1 MINTPLVPNPTE
13 SLQSRFSQVRNQT
26 LNICK
31 PLKIEDY
38 VVQPVEEVSPPKWH
52 LGHTTWFFETFVLVP
67 FQKGYKLFDDNYGYV
82 FNSYYESVGTRVIR
96 TNRGNLT
103 RPSVDDVLRYRAYVD
118 DAMNALFE
126 EGLSGKASEIVIL
139 GLQHE
144 QQHQELLIYDIKYI
158 LGNNPLFPP
167 YHKKRFN
174 GSETSEPGQLGS
186 DEFIR
191 IDEGI
196 YEVGHHG
203 QGFCFDN
210 ELGRHKVFLHEFQVQ
225 NRLISNGEYLEFIN
239 AGGYSKF
246 QYWLSDGWEWVKS
259 KSIKAPLYWYQI
271 DNEWCTYT
279 LNGLNK
285 IDMNAPVAHVSF
297 YEADAFANWKGKRLL
312 TEFEWEVACKAL
324 VPSIP
329 RDANFMESEI
339 FETVGRKANNYQ
351 FYGDVWEWTSSAY
364 RPYPFFKAAEG
375 ALGEYNGK
383 FMINQMVLRG
393 GSAATPANHIRPTYR
408 NFYQPHLRWQ
418 YAGIRLA
425 QDLK

>member
-1 MINTPLVPNPTE
+1 MINTPLAPNPTE
-13 SLQSRFSQVRNQT
+13 SVQSRFSQVRSQT

-38 VVQPVEEVSPPKWH
+38 VVQPTDEVSPPKWH

-67 FQKGYKLFDDNYGYV
+67 FLKGYKLFDDSYGYV
-82 FNSYYESVGTRVIR
+82 FNSYYESVGSRVIR

-103 RPSVDDVLRYRAYVD
+103 RPSVDDVLQYRAYVD
-118 DAMNALFE
+118 DAMNMLFE
-126 EGLSGKASEIVIL
+126 EGLSGKGSEIVML

-167 YHKKRFN
+167 YHKKRSISS
-174 GSETSEPGQLGS
+174 GTSEPVRPGS
-186 DEFIR
+186 DDFIR

-196 YEVGHHG
+196 YEVGFKG
-203 QGFCFDN
+203 EGFSFDN

-225 NRLISNGEYLEFIN
+225 NRLISNGEYLEFIK

-246 QYWLSDGWEWVKS
+246 QFWLSDGWEWVKS
-259 KSIKAPLYWYQI
+259 NSIKAPLYWYLI

-312 TEFEWEVACKAL
+312 TEFEWEVACKTL

-329 RDANFMESEI
+329 REANFMETGN
-339 FETVGRKANNYQ
+339 FETAGRQSNNYQ

-408 NFYQPHLRWQ
+408 NFYHPHLRWQ

-425 QDLK
+425 QDPK